1 MNFKKATFQNV
12 KIQRNCGQV
21 ITITPIVKNLNRK
34 ITLLFHS
41 FSQIKKYIDN
51 LFCTGDIKN
60 IDEAINVY
68 ENYNKK
74 IPLEWLVCVCTDI
87 LKTLSKLQ
95 KSLENFMKQL
105 NYNSIF
111 FCLKNFIKEK
121 MSKRKTRTLS

>member
-34 ITLLFHS
+34 IKLLFHS

-87 LKTLSKLQ
+87 LKTLFKLQ

-121 MSKRKTRTLS
+121 MSKKKTRTLS

>member
-1 MNFKKATFQNV
+1 M
-12 KIQRNCGQV
+12 
-21 ITITPIVKNLNRK
+21 
-34 ITLLFHS
+34 
-41 FSQIKKYIDN
+41 
-51 LFCTGDIKN
+51 FCTGDIKN

-121 MSKRKTRTLS
+121 MSKKKTRTLS

>member
-121 MSKRKTRTLS
+121 MSKKKTSTLS

>member
-121 MSKRKTRTLS
+121 MSKKKTRTLS

>member
-87 LKTLSKLQ
+87 SKTLSKLQ

-121 MSKRKTRTLS
+121 MSKKKTRTLS

>member
-111 FCLKNFIKEK
+111 FHLKNFIKEK
-121 MSKRKTRTLS
+121 MSKKKTRTLS

>member
-111 FCLKNFIKEK
+111 FRLKNFIKEK
-121 MSKRKTRTLS
+121 MSKKKTRTLS

>member
-121 MSKRKTRTLS
+121 MLKKKTRTLS

>member
-111 FCLKNFIKEK
+111 FCLKSFIKEK
-121 MSKRKTRTLS
+121 MSKKKTRTLS

>member
-21 ITITPIVKNLNRK
+21 ITITPILKNLNRK

-121 MSKRKTRTLS
+121 MSKKKTRTLS

>member
-1 MNFKKATFQNV
+1 MDKL
-12 KIQRNCGQV
+12 
-21 ITITPIVKNLNRK
+21 ITPIVKNLNRK

-121 MSKRKTRTLS
+121 MSKKKTRTLS

>member
-74 IPLEWLVCVCTDI
+74 IPLEFCVCTDI
-87 LKTLSKLQ
+87 LKALSKLQ

-121 MSKRKTRTLS
+121 MSKKKTRTLS

>member
-12 KIQRNCGQV
+12 EIQRNCGQV

-121 MSKRKTRTLS
+121 MSKKKTRTLS

>member
-21 ITITPIVKNLNRK
+21 ITITPIAKNLNRK
-34 ITLLFHS
+34 ITLVFHS

-60 IDEAINVY
+60 IDEAINIY

-95 KSLENFMKQL
+95 KSLENFTKQL

-121 MSKRKTRTLS
+121 MSKKKTMTFF

>member
-74 IPLEWLVCVCTDI
+74 IPLVWLVCVCTDI

-111 FCLKNFIKEK
+111 FRLKNFIKEK
-121 MSKRKTRTLS
+121 MSKKKTRTLS

>member
-95 KSLENFMKQL
+95 RSLENFMKQL

-121 MSKRKTRTLS
+121 MSKKKTRTLS